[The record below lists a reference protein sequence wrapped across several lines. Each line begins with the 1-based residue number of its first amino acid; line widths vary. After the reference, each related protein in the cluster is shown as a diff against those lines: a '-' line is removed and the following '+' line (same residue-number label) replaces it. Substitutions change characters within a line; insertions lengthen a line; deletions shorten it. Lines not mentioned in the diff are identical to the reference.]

1 MINKKV
7 ILRYGI
13 SVLTIVIG
21 TFLMGIAFS
30 VFLSPNNISPTGFS
44 GIASLISNYA
54 ATQGVTIN
62 ASLLY
67 MGMNLILFLIAFK
80 SMGKEFIVLSVTG
93 VLSFS
98 LCMYLCEFI
107 KLDVGSDLLLCAL
120 YGGIFMGAGA
130 GLVIRSGGSTGG
142 GDTIACM
149 LKKSNAKITQ
159 GQVIVAIDMVIIAVS
174 SFIYGINYGLYAL
187 VTCVIMGYV
196 CDIVINGVKAA
207 RAFYI
212 ITDKSEELGAQIMK
226 TVERGVTKIA
236 VTGMYL
242 GEAHNM
248 LLCICSRSQVAA
260 LKRAVKDIDPKAFMY
275 SVNVSEALGVGFDPL
290 EKQVTKPESKQ
301 IVNKTEV
308 NKAET
313 VQFKTAQA
321 DLTATANGVKKPKK
335 QTVSKAKTTKK

>member
-1 MINKKV
+1 MVNKKV
-7 ILRYGI
+7 ILRYAI
-13 SVLTIVIG
+13 SVLTIIVG
-21 TFLMGIAFS
+21 TFLMGVAFS

-44 GIASLISNYA
+44 GIASLVSNYA
-54 ATQGVTIN
+54 ATKGITIN

-67 MGMNLILFLIAFK
+67 MGMNLILFIIAFK
-80 SMGKEFIVLSVTG
+80 SMGKEFIILSVTG

-149 LKKSNAKITQ
+149 LKKGNAKITQ

-212 ITDKSEELGAQIMK
+212 ITDKSDELSAEIMK
-226 TVERGVTKIA
+226 QVERGVTKIS

-242 GEAHNM
+242 KQEHNM
-248 LLCICSRSQVAA
+248 LLCLCSRSQVTA
-260 LKRAVKDIDPKAFMY
+260 LKRAVKEIDPKAFMY

-290 EKQVTKPESKQ
+290 EKQVVKPETKQ
-301 IVNKTEV
+301 VVNKTEI
-308 NKAET
+308 NKPDL
-313 VQFKTAQA
+313 AQTKIEQT
-321 DLTATANGVKKPKK
+321 DLTATATTVKKPKK
-335 QTVSKAKTTKK
+335 QANKTVKNNKK